1 LINFQGINT
10 IAFFVKWQLPPPRYL
25 LALFHKFNR
34 NMDILTGLQWGD
46 EGKGKIIDLISRD
59 YDIIARFN
67 GGANAGHSIFHNGKR
82 FIPQITAFGNLLSPC
97 QKYYR
102 YRCGDRPYGNPCGGR
117 ITSTHIPEA
126 EITNRLLISE
136 KAHLV
141 LPTYKY
147 GIST

>member
-1 LINFQGINT
+1 
-10 IAFFVKWQLPPPRYL
+10 
-25 LALFHKFNR
+25 
-34 NMDILTGLQWGD
+34 MDILTGLQWGD